1 MPTSETLRRS
11 VGGCLLG
18 LAMTGSAALAQ
29 TPPSPATTV
38 PVFAAGSLRGPL
50 TEAARAFEATGVG
63 APVVLTFGAS
73 GLLRD
78 RIVAGAGAE
87 PPAQVFASA
96 NMAHPQSLGAAGS
109 FGPTQV
115 FTRNALCAVV
125 RPGLAVT
132 PDTLV
137 ATLLRP
143 DVKLGTSTPRADP
156 SGDYAF
162 EMFERIERTG
172 AGPAGSGAALAAK
185 ALQLTGGPN
194 SPPPPPGRNVYGVLV
209 SEGQAD
215 VFITYCTNAVVALK
229 EQPGLQMV
237 EVPPAINVAA
247 DYGLAV
253 RKDAGPAAQAFAAYL
268 LSPAGQAILR
278 KAGFGAL

>member
-1 MPTSETLRRS
+1 MRTSDVLRRWA
-11 VGGCLLG
+11 GCTWLA
-18 LAMTGSAALAQ
+18 LAMSGSVLAQ
-29 TPPSPATTV
+29 TPAV

-50 TEAARAFEATGVG
+50 TEAAKAFEATAAG

-78 RIVAGAGAE
+78 RINTGAE
-87 PPAQVFASA
+87 AQVFASA
-96 NMAHPQSLGAAGS
+96 NMAHPASLSVAGS

-125 RPGLAVT
+125 RPGLVVT

-143 DVKLGTSTPRADP
+143 DVKLGTSTPKADP

-172 AGPAGSGAALAAK
+172 AGPEGSGKALAAK

-194 SPPPPPGRNVYGVLV
+194 SPPPPAGRNVYGVLV
-209 SEGQAD
+209 ADGQAD
-215 VFITYCTNAVVALK
+215 VFITYCTNAVVARH

-237 EVPPAINVAA
+237 DVPAAINVAA

-253 RKDAGPAAQAFAAYL
+253 RKDATPAAQAFAAYL

-278 KAGFGAL
+278 KAGFGAVPNS